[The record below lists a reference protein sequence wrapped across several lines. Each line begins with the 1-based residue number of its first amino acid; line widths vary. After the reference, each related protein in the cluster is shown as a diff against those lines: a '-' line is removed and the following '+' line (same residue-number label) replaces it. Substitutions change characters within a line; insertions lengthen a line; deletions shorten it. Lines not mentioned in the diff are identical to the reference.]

1 VAKNIVRDISAGSG
15 LDASQLRKQDAHAKR
30 DVVA

>member
-1 VAKNIVRDISAGSG
+1 VAKNIGCDISAGSRF
-15 LDASQLRKQDAHAKR
+15 DASQLRKQGAHAKR